1 MINDRLNDRTKPL
14 RRTKV
19 EMINSRLDVANYSE
33 DEGSYSSELLEGGS
47 DMSLEH
53 SLESNPEEEDL

>member
-1 MINDRLNDRTKPL
+1 
-14 RRTKV
+14 
-19 EMINSRLDVANYSE
+19 MINSRLDMANYSE